1 MYSSSE
7 AKYCT
12 VLDMLFV
19 CEESDSKLSNSQI
32 FALLFDSF
40 EPDSSQFFF
49 KTNSIS
55 RTVQYSKGKDDN
67 QTKEINKIKIAAL
80 VNIAVCRAM
89 RDKSKYFSISDQKN
103 INHICKR

>member
-19 CEESDSKLSNSQI
+19 LNSNSNLINCMESDLKLSNSQ
-32 FALLFDSF
+32 FFSVLFD
-40 EPDSSQFFF
+40 
-49 KTNSIS
+49 
-55 RTVQYSKGKDDN
+55 YKGKDDN
-67 QTKEINKIKIAAL
+67 RTKEINKIKIAAL

-89 RDKSKYFSISDQKN
+89 RDKSKCISISDQNN

>member
-12 VLDMLFV
+12 VLEMLFV
-19 CEESDSKLSNSQI
+19 LDSNSNLINCTESDSKLSNSH
-32 FALLFDSF
+32 FFPVLFD
-40 EPDSSQFFF
+40 
-49 KTNSIS
+49 
-55 RTVQYSKGKDDN
+55 YKGKDDN

-89 RDKSKYFSISDQKN
+89 RDKLKCISISDQKY

>member
-19 CEESDSKLSNSQI
+19 CEESDSKLSNTQI
-32 FALLFDSF
+32 FAVLFD
-40 EPDSSQFFF
+40 
-49 KTNSIS
+49 
-55 RTVQYSKGKDDN
+55 YKGKDDN

-89 RDKSKYFSISDQKN
+89 RDKLKYFSISDQKK